1 MRALIDRVVGGVA
14 AGASTC
20 FVVIVAIAAME
31 VVLRYAFDSPTI
43 WVHELSVA
51 LAACAFLLGG
61 PVVHQRRGH
70 IAITFF
76 LDRMPP
82 SARRLVACLNSF
94 LTLVFLTL
102 LSWAAGAQA
111 LQALDSMETS
121 GTATNWPTPVVLK
134 GLLAVCALWM
144 LLQTLVQ
151 FWRDARAVV
160 RAP

>member
-1 MRALIDRVVGGVA
+1 MPTLSDRGTGAAA
-14 AGASTC
+14 AGASAC

-31 VVLRYAFDSPTI
+31 VVLRYGFDSPTI

-82 SARRLVACLNSF
+82 AARRLVACLNSL

-102 LSWAAGAQA
+102 LCWAAGAQA
-111 LQALDSMETS
+111 LQSLDSMETS

-134 GLLAVCALWM
+134 GLLALCALWM

-151 FWRDARAVV
+151 CWRDARAVF